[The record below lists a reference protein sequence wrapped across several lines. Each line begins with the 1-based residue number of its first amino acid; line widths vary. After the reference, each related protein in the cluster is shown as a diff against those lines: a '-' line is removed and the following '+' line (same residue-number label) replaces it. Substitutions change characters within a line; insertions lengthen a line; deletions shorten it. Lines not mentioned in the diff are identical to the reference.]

1 MAVGGPTFTSLQM
14 NITILGILQ
23 NGTDEMA
30 SAAIARNASCYVT
43 RKLPKDP
50 WTRTNGRVCWN
61 LYMSQRC
68 FLWSSFAR
76 PLRGQGQS
84 AYLGLNDLGWF
95 QPLTYPWSFARDF
108 HFPQPK
114 KLHVVL
120 GGASFFWSKPRSVAT
135 RCHAP
140 NLLNTTKRSSNSHSI
155 GSCLRSSGFH
165 HFSTRTIQVCH
176 GQGCRYTGDGKNPT
190 FNRESL

>member
-68 FLWSSFAR
+68 FSGSSFAR
-76 PLRGQGQS
+76 PLRGQS
-84 AYLGLNDLGWF
+84 AYLGLNDLRLVPTADLSLKF
-95 QPLTYPWSFARDF
+95 CQR
-108 HFPQPK
+108 FPFP
-114 KLHVVL
+114 
-120 GGASFFWSKPRSVAT
+120 AT
-135 RCHAP
+135 QKA
-140 NLLNTTKRSSNSHSI
+140 TSSTW
-155 GSCLRSSGFH
+155 GRLRFLVETS
-165 HFSTRTIQVCH
+165 
-176 GQGCRYTGDGKNPT
+176 
-190 FNRESL
+190 